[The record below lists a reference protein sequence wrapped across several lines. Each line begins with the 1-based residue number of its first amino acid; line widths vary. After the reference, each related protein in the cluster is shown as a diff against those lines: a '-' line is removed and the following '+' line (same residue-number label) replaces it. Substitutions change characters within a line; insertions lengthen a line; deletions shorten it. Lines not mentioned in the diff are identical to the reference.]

1 MPRLHEFYYLA
12 GVRIFKNSGV
22 MTNWKIIAIFF
33 AGTVVM
39 ITLLQ
44 IQGHPLIGPGT
55 PSGIVSLELSNSKSQ
70 TAFIVNSWKAEHQW
84 NTARSNILLDFL
96 FIPFYGFF
104 LYSLCGYFCVQQPE
118 PWQRAG
124 MLLAFGSLVAMALD
138 VFENI
143 LMLLSLHGI
152 ISGFG
157 TFITFLFS
165 SLKFSLIFLA
175 LVYIF
180 LSAIFLLMK
189 KLFAKETN

>member
-1 MPRLHEFYYLA
+1 
-12 GVRIFKNSGV
+12 

-33 AGTVVM
+33 AGTLVM
-39 ITLLQ
+39 MTLLQ
-44 IQGHPLIGPGT
+44 IQGHPLIRPGT
-55 PSGIVSLELSNSKSQ
+55 SSGIVSLELSNSKSQ
-70 TAFIVNSWKAEHQW
+70 TAFIVNSWKSESLWH
-84 NTARSNILLDFL
+84 TARNNILLDFL

-104 LYSLCGYFCVQQPE
+104 LYSVCGYFCVQQSE

-124 MLLAFGSLVAMALD
+124 MLLAFGSLVAMVLD

-143 LMLLSLHGI
+143 LMLFSLHGI

-175 LVYIF
+175 LVYIL
-180 LSAIFLLMK
+180 LSAVFLALK
-189 KLFAKETN
+189 KLFQK